1 MVLGTSF
8 VVAVMPE
15 TYTDVRASIHHVRV
29 ADITITA
36 FLSASNFKG
45 KSLEQFNRRSRVAQ
59 WLRWQKNKV
68 QKSDEEI
75 CTLSLF
81 SCQKNRESAHRPTP
95 W

>member
-1 MVLGTSF
+1 
-8 VVAVMPE
+8 MPE

-45 KSLEQFNRRSRVAQ
+45 KSLEQFNHRSRVAQ

-68 QKSDEEI
+68 QKSDEPYTPRI
-75 CTLSLF
+75 LLWRYKHQALF
-81 SCQKNRESAHRPTP
+81 RMFQF
-95 W
+95 